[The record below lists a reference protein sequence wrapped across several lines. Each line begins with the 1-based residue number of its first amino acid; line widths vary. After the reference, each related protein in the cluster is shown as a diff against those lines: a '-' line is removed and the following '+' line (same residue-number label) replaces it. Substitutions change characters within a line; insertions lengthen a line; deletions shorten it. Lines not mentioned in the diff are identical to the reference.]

1 MEIHERIKGFRQSLK
16 LSRKK
21 FGEELGV
28 SENVIV
34 NIEFNRLSRPEQ
46 KEPLYRLICKT
57 YGLNE
62 EWLLYGTGEQFV
74 ELEEDYYTNVVMEIG
89 ISDERAKEAILKYWQ
104 LSDEDKELFWDF
116 AERFLK

>member
-1 MEIHERIKGFRQSLK
+1 MEVYERIKSFRKSLNLSQSEFGKK
-16 LSRKK
+16 LGTTRD
-21 FGEELGV
+21 
-28 SENVIV
+28 VIS
-34 NIEFNRLSRPEQ
+34 NIEQGRVANPEQ
-46 KEPLYRLICKT
+46 KKPLYKLMCKT

-62 EWLLYGTGEQFV
+62 EWLLYGTGEQFAQ
-74 ELEEDYYTNVVMEIG
+74 LTEDDYTNVVLEIG